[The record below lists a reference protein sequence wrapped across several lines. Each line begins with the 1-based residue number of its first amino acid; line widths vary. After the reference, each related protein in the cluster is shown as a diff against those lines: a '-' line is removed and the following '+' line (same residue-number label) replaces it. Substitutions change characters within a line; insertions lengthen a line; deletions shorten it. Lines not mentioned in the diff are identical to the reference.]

1 MKTKHIICGTLC
13 IIIIFTIGYTG
24 FYVYKLVGNFI
35 SYPITLLLKNLKG
48 FYNTAHRLLNQR
60 NISNE
65 KAISKIHQEV
75 AENSWF
81 PRSLS
86 TCCTKCSGQDCRGYF
101 VLFNNTHIP
110 NKAFRW
116 Y

>member
-60 NISNE
+60 NISNK

-75 AENSWF
+75 NNVISTVVDF
-81 PRSLS
+81 NPVNILLSQVVRSLRI
-86 TCCTKCSGQDCRGYF
+86 T
-101 VLFNNTHIP
+101 
-110 NKAFRW
+110 
-116 Y
+116 

>member
-65 KAISKIHQEV
+65 EAISKIHQEV
-75 AENSWF
+75 NNVISTMVDF
-81 PRSLS
+81 NPVNILLSQVVRSLRITS
-86 TCCTKCSGQDCRGYF
+86 
-101 VLFNNTHIP
+101 
-110 NKAFRW
+110 
-116 Y
+116 

>member
-60 NISNE
+60 NISNK
-65 KAISKIHQEV
+65 KAINKIHQEV
-75 AENSWF
+75 NNAISTVVDFNPVNILLSHIV
-81 PRSLS
+81 RSLRITS
-86 TCCTKCSGQDCRGYF
+86 
-101 VLFNNTHIP
+101 
-110 NKAFRW
+110 
-116 Y
+116 

>member
-60 NISNE
+60 NISNK
-65 KAISKIHQEV
+65 KANSKIHQEV
-75 AENSWF
+75 NNAISTVVDFNPVNILLSQVV
-81 PRSLS
+81 SLRITS
-86 TCCTKCSGQDCRGYF
+86 
-101 VLFNNTHIP
+101 
-110 NKAFRW
+110 
-116 Y
+116 

>member
-1 MKTKHIICGTLC
+1 MKTKHIIYGTLC

-60 NISNE
+60 NISNK
-65 KAISKIHQEV
+65 KAINKIHQEV
-75 AENSWF
+75 NNAISTVVDFNPVNILLSQVV
-81 PRSLS
+81 RSLRITS
-86 TCCTKCSGQDCRGYF
+86 
-101 VLFNNTHIP
+101 
-110 NKAFRW
+110 
-116 Y
+116 

>member
-60 NISNE
+60 NISNK
-65 KAISKIHQEV
+65 KAINKIHQEV
-75 AENSWF
+75 NNPISTVVDF
-81 PRSLS
+81 NPVNILLSQIVRSLRITS
-86 TCCTKCSGQDCRGYF
+86 
-101 VLFNNTHIP
+101 
-110 NKAFRW
+110 
-116 Y
+116 

>member
-24 FYVYKLVGNFI
+24 FYVYKLIGNFI

-60 NISNE
+60 NISNK
-65 KAISKIHQEV
+65 KAINKIHQEV
-75 AENSWF
+75 NNAISTVVDFNPVNILLSQVV
-81 PRSLS
+81 RSLRITS
-86 TCCTKCSGQDCRGYF
+86 
-101 VLFNNTHIP
+101 
-110 NKAFRW
+110 
-116 Y
+116 

>member
-65 KAISKIHQEV
+65 KATSKIHQEV
-75 AENSWF
+75 NNAISTVVDFNPVNILLSQVV
-81 PRSLS
+81 RSLRITS
-86 TCCTKCSGQDCRGYF
+86 
-101 VLFNNTHIP
+101 
-110 NKAFRW
+110 
-116 Y
+116 

>member
-1 MKTKHIICGTLC
+1 MKTKHIIYGTLC

-60 NISNE
+60 NISNG
-65 KAISKIHQEV
+65 KAINKIHQEV
-75 AENSWF
+75 NNAISTLVDFNPVNILLSQVV
-81 PRSLS
+81 RSLRITS
-86 TCCTKCSGQDCRGYF
+86 
-101 VLFNNTHIP
+101 
-110 NKAFRW
+110 
-116 Y
+116 

>member
-65 KAISKIHQEV
+65 KAINKIHQEV
-75 AENSWF
+75 NNAINTVVDFNPVNILLSQVV
-81 PRSLS
+81 RSLRITS
-86 TCCTKCSGQDCRGYF
+86 
-101 VLFNNTHIP
+101 
-110 NKAFRW
+110 
-116 Y
+116 

>member
-1 MKTKHIICGTLC
+1 MKTKHIICGTPC

-60 NISNE
+60 NISNK
-65 KAISKIHQEV
+65 KAINKIHQEV
-75 AENSWF
+75 NNAISTVVDFDPVNILLSQIV
-81 PRSLS
+81 RSLRITS
-86 TCCTKCSGQDCRGYF
+86 
-101 VLFNNTHIP
+101 
-110 NKAFRW
+110 
-116 Y
+116 

>member
-65 KAISKIHQEV
+65 KSISKIHQEV
-75 AENSWF
+75 NNAISTVVDFNPVNILLSQVV
-81 PRSLS
+81 RSLRITS
-86 TCCTKCSGQDCRGYF
+86 
-101 VLFNNTHIP
+101 
-110 NKAFRW
+110 
-116 Y
+116 

>member
-1 MKTKHIICGTLC
+1 MKTKHIIYGTLC

-60 NISNE
+60 NISNK
-65 KAISKIHQEV
+65 KAINKIHQEV
-75 AENSWF
+75 NNAISTVVDFNPVNILLSQIV
-81 PRSLS
+81 RSLRITS
-86 TCCTKCSGQDCRGYF
+86 
-101 VLFNNTHIP
+101 
-110 NKAFRW
+110 
-116 Y
+116 

>member
-60 NISNE
+60 NISNK
-65 KAISKIHQEV
+65 KAINKIHQEV
-75 AENSWF
+75 NNAISTVVDFNPVNILLSQVV
-81 PRSLS
+81 RSLRITS
-86 TCCTKCSGQDCRGYF
+86 
-101 VLFNNTHIP
+101 
-110 NKAFRW
+110 
-116 Y
+116 

>member
-60 NISNE
+60 NISNK
-65 KAISKIHQEV
+65 KAINKIHQEV
-75 AENSWF
+75 NNAISTVVDFNPVNILLSQIV
-81 PRSLS
+81 RSLRITS
-86 TCCTKCSGQDCRGYF
+86 
-101 VLFNNTHIP
+101 
-110 NKAFRW
+110 
-116 Y
+116 

>member
-60 NISNE
+60 NISNK
-65 KAISKIHQEV
+65 KAINKIHQEV
-75 AENSWF
+75 NNAISTVVDFNPVNILLSRIV
-81 PRSLS
+81 RSLRITS
-86 TCCTKCSGQDCRGYF
+86 
-101 VLFNNTHIP
+101 
-110 NKAFRW
+110 
-116 Y
+116 

>member
-35 SYPITLLLKNLKG
+35 FYPINLLFKNLKG

-60 NISNE
+60 NISNG

-75 AENSWF
+75 NNVISTVVDF
-81 PRSLS
+81 NPVNILLSQVVRSLRIIS
-86 TCCTKCSGQDCRGYF
+86 
-101 VLFNNTHIP
+101 
-110 NKAFRW
+110 
-116 Y
+116 

>member
-24 FYVYKLVGNFI
+24 FYVYKLIGNFI

-65 KAISKIHQEV
+65 KAISKIHQEANNAISTV
-75 AENSWF
+75 VDFNPVNILLSQVV
-81 PRSLS
+81 RSLRITS
-86 TCCTKCSGQDCRGYF
+86 
-101 VLFNNTHIP
+101 
-110 NKAFRW
+110 
-116 Y
+116 

>member
-75 AENSWF
+75 NNAISTVVDFNPVNILLSQIV
-81 PRSLS
+81 RSLRITS
-86 TCCTKCSGQDCRGYF
+86 
-101 VLFNNTHIP
+101 
-110 NKAFRW
+110 
-116 Y
+116 